1 MKSRSEDLVLLL
13 AVIDNGGF
21 SAAAEALG
29 MQVAKVSRA
38 VNKVEQQLGVT
49 ILNRTTRRIELT
61 NEGVKFVES
70 VRKGLQMISQAEMEL
85 QSQGESPKG
94 HLRVDAAS
102 PFIFH
107 QLVPLMAEFHQTYPD
122 IELELTSNEG
132 FVDLIEKRT
141 DVAIRI
147 GKLEDS
153 TLHARALGQSQLHI
167 VASPQYLAQK
177 GMPKHTADLAYHQ
190 VVGFTS
196 PKILNQWP
204 LPNLPTI
211 TPNISASNGETVRQ
225 LILAGNGIGVLSG
238 FMVNDDIESGRLVS
252 LMQSE
257 KLTNTGREQINA
269 VFYRTSN
276 VARRISVFIDFIQ
289 PRLKL

>member
-1 MKSRSEDLVLLL
+1 MKSRSDDLMLLL

-29 MQVAKVSRA
+29 IQVAKISRA

-61 NEGVKFVES
+61 NEGAKFVDS
-70 VRKGLQMISQAEMEL
+70 VRQGLQLISQAEMEL
-85 QSQGESPKG
+85 QAQGDSPKG

-107 QLVPLMAEFHQTYPD
+107 QLVPLMAEFQTAFPD

-153 TLHARALGQSQLHI
+153 TLHAKPLGKSQLHI
-167 VASPQYLAQK
+167 VASPQYLARK
-177 GMPKHTADLAYHQ
+177 GIPKNITDLSHHQ
-190 VVGFTS
+190 IVGFTA
-196 PKILNQWP
+196 PRVLNQWP
-204 LPNLPTI
+204 LPNLPII
-211 TPNISASNGETVRQ
+211 TPNLSASNGETVRQ
-225 LILAGNGIGVLSG
+225 LVLSGNGIGVLSG

-257 KLTNTGREQINA
+257 KLTNTGRELINA
-269 VFYRTSN
+269 VYYRSSN
-276 VARRISVFIDFIQ
+276 VARRISAFIDFIQ